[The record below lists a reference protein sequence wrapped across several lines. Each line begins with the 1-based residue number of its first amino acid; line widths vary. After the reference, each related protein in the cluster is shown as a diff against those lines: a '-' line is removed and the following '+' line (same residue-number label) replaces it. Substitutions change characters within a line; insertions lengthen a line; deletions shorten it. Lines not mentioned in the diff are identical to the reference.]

1 MEGGAFLS
9 ASPHCKV
16 VFTRIFVGESAARDL
31 GAACV
36 LPRYGF
42 LVFRDGGSLCIVNQ
56 VCLSQRWVL
65 LGGEDGGRGGAG
77 WRKKRKRG
85 GEREIVPD
93 LTFLRDAFR
102 SQRGRRCC
110 TAETPPAP
118 RSTEVP
124 RGCPAGCLLESLLLL
139 FFTFL
144 NSKAPMRSGSDVLV
158 APLASTHPPQ
168 GEVTPGGG
176 KESSKIHVFFL
187 CRGAFI

>member
-77 WRKKRKRG
+77 WREKK
-85 GEREIVPD
+85 
-93 LTFLRDAFR
+93 
-102 SQRGRRCC
+102 
-110 TAETPPAP
+110 
-118 RSTEVP
+118 
-124 RGCPAGCLLESLLLL
+124 
-139 FFTFL
+139 
-144 NSKAPMRSGSDVLV
+144 
-158 APLASTHPPQ
+158 
-168 GEVTPGGG
+168 G
-176 KESSKIHVFFL
+176 KEEA
-187 CRGAFI
+187 RER